1 MIFSDENIPLLVAAL
16 AFVIICLLT
25 LGLIIHFRA
34 AGHRRRLIEKMRP
47 EDTEGEIIEKDAQS
61 LDITGKQGGPFA
73 RFLSSIGMKTS
84 PGMTADDAEIK
95 LKFLKA
101 GLRRRNVPTIFWGT
115 KFLLAVGLP
124 TLFAT
129 TSFLFFKVIAS
140 SHILPGTM
148 FFAAL
153 GLILPDMWL
162 RVRTSKRKE
171 RLAKGLPDA
180 LDLMVVCVEA
190 GMGLDAAI
198 SRVGEELSLSH
209 PELSRELNILNLEM
223 RAGKSRDVALKNL
236 ADRMDNDDVH
246 SLVTLL
252 IQTDRFGTS
261 VAQALRVFS
270 ESFRTARYQRAE
282 EIAAKI
288 GTKLIFPLV
297 LFIFPSLF
305 VVTLGPALITAY
317 RWVVKG

>member
-129 TSFLFFKVIAS
+129 ASLLSFKVIAS

-223 RAGKSRDVALKNL
+223 RAGKSREVALKNL